1 MLRSGEQ
8 TYHPEDGGP
17 PSTYMGSKQ
26 VCAWSPAWDL
36 LFSSFYRTTWCIS
49 LGMLAWAA
57 LAGQAGPIAAVLGS
71 SFWTPIARL
80 TFGVY
85 LCHIMVVRLLYYS
98 VAKPFDCKATHRVI
112 LLLCTFAAVLTA
124 KALLADEDYTGAAIF
139 TSNYTLSLLSS
150 FGVYVLVEKPFA
162 NLVMMLVGGAM
173 GQRK

>member
-1 MLRSGEQ
+1 
-8 TYHPEDGGP
+8 
-17 PSTYMGSKQ
+17 MGSKQ

-98 VAKPFDCKATHRVI
+98 VAKPFDCKTTHRVN
-112 LLLCTFAAVLTA
+112 LAVVHIRGLDNESTA
-124 KALLADEDYTGAAIF
+124 RRRGLHRRGHLH
-139 TSNYTLSLLSS
+139 
-150 FGVYVLVEKPFA
+150 
-162 NLVMMLVGGAM
+162 
-173 GQRK
+173 Q

>member
-1 MLRSGEQ
+1 MRSGEQ

-17 PSTYMGSKQ
+17 PTHYMGSKQ

-98 VAKPFDCKATHRVI
+98 VAKPFDCKATYRVI
-112 LLLCTFAAVLTA
+112 LLLCTFAAVLTT
-124 KALLADEDYTGAAIF
+124 KTLLADEDYTGAAIF